1 MLRGKHTTIKTCLA
15 ISFTLCLAAWPAFSQ
30 GLTQVNGVIVD
41 PTGAVIPGGK
51 VTVTNTATGL
61 TRTTLTDGAGWYSVT
76 QLLPGAYTLRVEKE
90 GFQAKVVS
98 APLPVNEVVTLDLAL
113 EIGEASADLDV
124 IAAAPVL
131 NTKNAQLGTG
141 FDQRRILD
149 LPLNARNIVGLLS
162 LQTGVTLSDKAG
174 EFARDDGGQVNGAR
188 NDQQNIV
195 LDEISINQ
203 QERGAALEGAV
214 PTTLDSVQ
222 EFLVETAGFDASG
235 GRGSGAQ
242 VQLVTKGGGNQW
254 HGSLYE
260 YYRTTGTSARNY
272 FAKEATPLIRHL
284 PGGSVGGPL
293 HKNRVFFFGAYEYNS
308 DRSATLETRMVPTP
322 QFLDGIV
329 RYQRRDGS
337 FGILT
342 DGPGGALERW
352 TGIAGDQWNPALI
365 GRNGIFEKYRPF
377 SSDTLRTSPGP
388 DNGANFLLYRF
399 NAPFKRDRNVY
410 ISRTDYNLNSRNNVF
425 FRGTLN
431 DDVRTIQAETFPG
444 FKNARERVDN
454 SKGFAANWNS
464 VLTSSLNNNFS
475 FGLTRESFEDTG
487 NQAVNYAAP
496 IVSNLIQTTAA
507 SRQSIDTWNLA
518 ENLSWRTGEHTIE
531 AGVNYRFIN
540 NNLRSYDIV
549 GLPTYS
555 GAANITGNA
564 IGGATSPGLRRALGD
579 SEFVLVADPGTVGD
593 ATMAATG
600 SLSRF
605 SEKVQFDLQGSRL
618 PAGSPFVR
626 NFGMHEWDNFLQD
639 SWRLKPNL
647 NLIYGVDYYLQTPPY
662 ERNGVQVNW
671 VEDLGQ
677 RWLEMRNTLKTIDKF
692 APFAVQVSGR
702 ANGKPDFYKMD
713 TNNWAPRLSV
723 AWSPEF
729 ENGVFG
735 FLGKKGG
742 QTVVRGGY
750 ALTYDRIGGRFAR
763 DAATLGSIGLT
774 MTNLTAASSFS
785 IDGLNGIPRA
795 PRIGAGGSL
804 PRDQF
809 PLITQPDFK
818 LPAVIAGAGSAATT
832 GIDPG
837 LHSPTNHLVNLTISK
852 ELPGGWVVESSYVG
866 RFAQDLTGQ
875 VDIASP
881 PNIRDPISGTTWYQA
896 TDELFTRYLDK
907 SVPVSG
913 VQPIAWFE
921 NVYPEIKGFVEGR
934 LNRTFASATQAWYA
948 YLLQQTPTG
957 TSLAPGPN
965 APVSQ
970 FDRLNELERGLGRNK
985 LLNPQ
990 LQFFGLFGN
999 FSRSNYHA
1007 GQFTARK
1014 RFGQGFT
1021 ATFNYT
1027 LSKSLD
1033 TTSAA
1038 EARGARPNGTTGE
1051 GLAADP
1057 LNPDRSYALSDF
1069 DRRHQF
1075 NANFLA
1081 DLPFGNGK
1089 WLGRNAT
1096 PLLNKIIGGWQVSG
1110 IATATSG
1117 RPWNFTASNRFN
1129 HHFAGRDQPHVSDS
1143 IPFELTKQNGRVFII
1158 PGTSAD
1164 RTRVAS
1170 TDFIN
1175 SHAGGSI
1182 ARNQGRGPGFWNV
1195 DFSMAKNIELQE
1207 NRRLRF
1213 RWEAFN
1219 LFNHPNFSIPTTEN
1233 GYNIDRLGGT
1243 LGEITTTLGT
1253 ERVMQFSLRLEF

>member
-1 MLRGKHTTIKTCLA
+1 MLRGKHTTTIEICLA
-15 ISFTLCLAAWPAFSQ
+15 ICFTLCHGAWPAFSQ

-41 PTGAVIPGGK
+41 PTGAVIPGAK
-51 VTVTNTATGL
+51 VTVTNTATSL
-61 TRTTLTDGAGWYSVT
+61 TRTTLTNGTGWYSVT
-76 QLLPGAYTLRVEKE
+76 QLLPGAYTVRVEKE
-90 GFQAKVVS
+90 GFQAKVVGV
-98 APLPVNEVVTLDLAL
+98 PLPVNEVVTLDLAL
-113 EIGEASADLDV
+113 EIGEASAELDV

-195 LDEISINQ
+195 LDTITINQ

-214 PTTLDSVQ
+214 PSTLDSVQ
-222 EFLVETAGFDASG
+222 EFLVETAGFDASS

-272 FAKEATPLIRHL
+272 FAKEASPLIRHL

-293 HKNRVFFFGAYEYNS
+293 FKNRVFFFGAYEYNS
-308 DRSATLETRMVPTP
+308 DRSATLETRTIPTP
-322 QFLDGIV
+322 QFLSGIV

-342 DGPGGALERW
+342 DGPGGGLETW
-352 TGIAGDQWNPALI
+352 TGIPGDRWNPALI
-365 GRNGIFEKYRPF
+365 GGNGIFEKYRPF
-377 SSDTLRTSPGP
+377 STDTSRTSLGP

-410 ISRTDYNLNSRNNVF
+410 VSRTDYNVDSRNSVF

-431 DDVRTIQAETFPG
+431 DDARTLQAETFPG
-444 FKNARERVDN
+444 FKNARKRIDN

-475 FGLTRESFEDTG
+475 FGLTREAFEDTG
-487 NQAVNYAAP
+487 NQAATYAAP
-496 IVSNLIQTTAA
+496 VISNLNQTTAA
-507 SRQSIDTWNLA
+507 SRQAINTWNIV
-518 ENLSWRTGEHTIE
+518 ENLSWRRGEHTIE
-531 AGVNYRFIN
+531 AGVNYRFIDN
-540 NNLRSYDIV
+540 FLRAFDVV

-555 GAANITGNA
+555 GAANITGNG
-564 IGGATSPGLRRALGD
+564 IGGAASPGLLRALGA
-579 SEFVLVADPGTVGD
+579 SEFALVADPGIVGD

-605 SEKVQFDLQGSRL
+605 MERVQFDLQGHRL
-618 PAGSPFVR
+618 TEGSPFVR

-639 SWRLKPNL
+639 TWRLKPNL
-647 NLIYGVDYYLQTPPY
+647 NVTYGVDYSLQTPPY

-677 RWLEMRNTLKTIDKF
+677 RWLEMRNTVKTIDKF
-692 APFAVQVSGR
+692 ASFAVQVSGR

-723 AWSPEF
+723 AWSPGL
-729 ENGVFG
+729 ENGIFG
-735 FLGKKGG
+735 FLGRGG
-742 QTVVRGGY
+742 QIVVRGGY

-763 DAATLGSIGLT
+763 DAATLGSIGLAT
-774 MTNLTAASSFS
+774 TNTTVASSFS

-804 PRDQF
+804 PRDPF
-809 PLITQPDFK
+809 PFINQPDFR
-818 LPAVIAGAGSAATT
+818 LPAVTAGAGSAATT
-832 GIDPG
+832 GIDSG
-837 LHSPTNHLVNLTISK
+837 LHSPTDHLVDFTISK

-866 RFAQDLTGQ
+866 RFARDLVGQ

-881 PNIRDPISGTTWYQA
+881 PNVRDPISGMTWYQA
-896 TDELFTRYLDK
+896 TDQLYTQYLEK
-907 SVPVSG
+907 SIPVAG

-934 LNRTFASATQAWYA
+934 LNRTFTSATQAWYA
-948 YLLQQTPTG
+948 YLLQQTATG
-957 TSLAPGPN
+957 LSLAPGPN

-970 FDRLNELERGLGRNK
+970 FDRINELERGLQRNK

-990 LQFFGLFGN
+990 LQSFWLFGN
-999 FSRSNYHA
+999 FSRSNYHS
-1007 GQFTARK
+1007 GQFSARK

-1021 ATFNYT
+1021 MTMNYT

-1033 TTSAA
+1033 ITSAA
-1038 EARGARPNGTTGE
+1038 EAKGVRPNATTGE

-1075 NANFLA
+1075 NTNFLV
-1081 DLPFGNGK
+1081 DLPFGTGK
-1089 WLGRNAT
+1089 WLGRNAR
-1096 PLLNKIIGGWQVSG
+1096 PLLNKIIGGWEVSG
-1110 IATATSG
+1110 IAIATSG

-1129 HHFAGRDQPHVSDS
+1129 HHYAGRDQPHVSEP

-1164 RTRVAS
+1164 RTRIAS
-1170 TDFIN
+1170 EDFTN

-1182 ARNQGRGPGFWNV
+1182 ARNQGHGPGFWNV
-1195 DFSMAKNIELQE
+1195 DFSMTKNIELRE
-1207 NRRLRF
+1207 NRRMRF

-1219 LFNHPNFSIPTTEN
+1219 LFNHPNFSIPTTES

-1253 ERVMQFSLRLEF
+1253 ERVMQFSCRVEF